1 MTREEYEAVVRAV
14 EAQEKAV
21 RVAHF
26 SYEDMLALGMS
37 VVDRAKANGETLSVA
52 VYAPTGA
59 LVFQHLM
66 DGTNACNES
75 WMRRKFRVCAETEH
89 ATLRAW
95 AKEVLTGETMA
106 DLGMRPETHVFSG
119 GAFPV
124 RLKSGEPVGVIVIS
138 GFQHFIDHKHAVD
151 ALAAF
156 AGTEEYPEVPYFDV
170 WREQ

>member
-1 MTREEYEAVVRAV
+1 MTNEDYLSVVCAV
-14 EAQEKAV
+14 EEQEKKV
-21 RVAHF
+21 RVQHF
-26 SYEDMLALGMS
+26 TYEDMLTLGLQT
-37 VVDRAKANGETLSVA
+37 VNAAKANGESLSVA

-66 DGTNACNES
+66 PGTNAGNES

-124 RLKSGEPVGVIVIS
+124 RLTGGELVGVIVIS

-156 AGTEEYPEVPYFDV
+156 AGITAYPEVPFFDV
-170 WREQ
+170 WRA